1 MKRLAYIIAVIAL
14 WLSAYAVSA
23 QTPGIF
29 QGGGTFKGQRG
40 PVNIT
45 SQRLEAEYDKK
56 RITFIGDVVARQQE
70 FTLYADRL
78 VLFINDEGKDIEKI
92 VALGKVRMVQGGKT
106 ALCRE
111 ATYYHRE
118 GKVVL
123 LGEPVVKEGDSSVK
137 GPRTTYSAN
146 EQKSVAEG
154 DTQKGGRVTITIIP
168 DKVKK

>member
-1 MKRLAYIIAVIAL
+1 MKRLAYIIAVMVL
-14 WLSAYAVSA
+14 WLSAHAVSA

-29 QGGGTFKGQRG
+29 QGAFKGQRG

-45 SQRLEAEYDKK
+45 SQRLEAEYEKK
-56 RITFIGDVVARQQE
+56 RITFIGDVVVRQQD

-92 VALGKVRMVQGGKT
+92 VAMGKVRMVQGGKT
-106 ALCRE
+106 AVCRE
-111 ATYYHRE
+111 AVYYHRE

-123 LGEPVVKEGDSSVK
+123 LGEPALREGDSSVK
-137 GPRTTYSAN
+137 GTSVTSSVN
-146 EQKSVAEG
+146 EQKTVAEG
-154 DTQKGGRVTITIIP
+154 DSQRGGRVTITIIP

>member
-1 MKRLAYIIAVIAL
+1 MKRLACIIAVMVL
-14 WLSAYAVSA
+14 WLSAHVVSA

-29 QGGGTFKGQRG
+29 QAGETFKGKRG

-56 RITFIGDVVARQQE
+56 RITFIGDVIARQQD

-123 LGEPVVKEGDSSVK
+123 VGQPMMKEGDSSVK
-137 GPRTTYSAN
+137 GTRITSSVS
-146 EQKSVAEG
+146 EQKTVAGG
-154 DTQKGGRVTITIIP
+154 DTQGGGRVTITIIP

>member
-1 MKRLAYIIAVIAL
+1 MKRLAYIFAVMML
-14 WLSAYAVSA
+14 WLSADVVLA

-29 QGGGTFKGQRG
+29 QTAFKGKRG

-45 SQRLEAEYDKK
+45 SQRLEAEYEQK
-56 RITFIGDVVARQQE
+56 RITFIGDVVARQKD

-78 VLFINDEGKDIEKI
+78 ILFINDEGKDIEKI

-118 GKVVL
+118 GKLVL
-123 LGEPVVKEGDSSVK
+123 GGAPVVREGDNSVK
-137 GPRTTYSAN
+137 GKSITYSVN
-146 EQKSVAEG
+146 EQKAVAEG
-154 DTQKGGRVTITIIP
+154 DTKPSGRVTITIMP
-168 DKVKK
+168 EKVKK